1 MDKYYYGKQIIGFN
15 EESKTF
21 IKLEADWIL
30 NIKSDRELGKQVRNK
45 MLQKIK
51 ELDEHTELIR
61 KQIENYEKEK
71 MVCRK

>member
-1 MDKYYYGKQIIGFN
+1 MDKYYAKQIIGFN
-15 EESKTF
+15 EENKRF
-21 IKLEADWIL
+21 IKLEADWII
-30 NIKSDRELGKQVRNK
+30 NIKTDRELGKQVRNK

>member
-15 EESKTF
+15 EESKIF

>member
-1 MDKYYYGKQIIGFN
+1 MDKYYGKQILEFN
-15 EESKTF
+15 EENKTF

-30 NIKSDRELGKQVRNK
+30 NIQSNEELGKQVRNK

-51 ELDEHTELIR
+51 ELDEHTELIK

>member
-21 IKLEADWIL
+21 IKLGADWIL
-30 NIKSDRELGKQVRNK
+30 NIKSDKELGKQVRNK

>member
-1 MDKYYYGKQIIGFN
+1 MDKYYFGKQIIGFN

-30 NIKSDRELGKQVRNK
+30 NIKSDKELGKQVRNK

>member
-30 NIKSDRELGKQVRNK
+30 NKKSDKELGKQVRNK

>member
-30 NIKSDRELGKQVRNK
+30 NIKSDKELGKQVRNK

>member
-15 EESKTF
+15 EESKTY

>member
-15 EESKTF
+15 EESKTY

-30 NIKSDRELGKQVRNK
+30 NIKSDRELGKQ
-45 MLQKIK
+45 
-51 ELDEHTELIR
+51 
-61 KQIENYEKEK
+61 IENYEKEK